1 MIGFF
6 GVYTSSE
13 CYLCW
18 NESHPSAVLCG
29 STIKTAALLDV
40 EKDKILYQCD
50 TQTIAPLNGLLF
62 AIDSYKFITL
72 TNSGSIELWDPRMKA
87 LAVHCDNI
95 ITNHGISD
103 TRNYAI
109 DVCGS
114 SYEGAKLTCVSRQ
127 EKQVV
132 FYELRQWK
140 KPYASILLD
149 HGPQTSSNK
158 QPKLCV
164 KV

>member
-50 TQTIAPLNGLLF
+50 TQTVAPLNGLLF
-62 AIDSYKFITL
+62 AIDFYKFITL
-72 TNSGSIELWDPRMKA
+72 TNSGSIELWDSRMKA
-87 LAVHCDNI
+87 LAMYCDDKNDF
-95 ITNHGISD
+95 TASYSD
-103 TRNYAI
+103 TTNYAM

-114 SYEGAKLTCVSRQ
+114 SYEAPS
-127 EKQVV
+127 
-132 FYELRQWK
+132 
-140 KPYASILLD
+140 
-149 HGPQTSSNK
+149 
-158 QPKLCV
+158 
-164 KV
+164 